1 MGNRQQ
7 ELRLYQKEENKKIQN
22 MYDEE
27 ARLEQ
32 ENLKNIQG
40 FKKEKQKKVKTHK
53 KVFAR
58 VLAKQFLKDIKQNTL
73 SFV

>member
-1 MGNRQQ
+1 
-7 ELRLYQKEENKKIQN
+7 

-40 FKKEKQKKVKTHK
+40 FKKEKEKKVKTHK